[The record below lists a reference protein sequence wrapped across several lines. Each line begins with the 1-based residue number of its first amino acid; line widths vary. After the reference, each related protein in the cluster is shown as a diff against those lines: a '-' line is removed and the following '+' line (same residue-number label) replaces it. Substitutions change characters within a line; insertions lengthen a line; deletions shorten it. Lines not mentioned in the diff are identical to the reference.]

1 MKKLIKLIFGLLV
14 LVFILIVAAA
24 VILPMVIDP
33 NDYKPQIIEAVKQQT
48 GRDLVIEGDI
58 GLSVFPK
65 VGLNLG
71 KTSLSNAAGFEGK
84 AFASMDAVN
93 IQVALMPLLDKK
105 VEMDEIILQG
115 LALNLQRNKE
125 GTTNWDDLA
134 EKPAADKPAK
144 PEAKKAEAADQAQ
157 LESLAI
163 GGIRVENANILWQDE
178 QNGQR
183 YEIRS
188 FNLITGPLAEGD
200 PVDIEL
206 NTAFVSA
213 DPAVDGQLEMN
224 AVIQADVEQAM
235 YTLTNL
241 KLVLDAKGK
250 TLPNGQVQLSVA
262 ATPLVVNLKQQ
273 TLQVSAL
280 DVSTLGLGI
289 KGDLNGKAIMGDK
302 PQFNGALS
310 IADFNAREL
319 IKALGQPEPQM
330 ADDTALTRVGASFE
344 LAATTSSASLNNLK
358 AKLDD
363 TSLTGKLAVTDF
375 ASQAVTFDLTL
386 DEINLDRYLPPADAN
401 KAAQPAAAQ
410 PAAAQPAAA
419 GGQEPELFPVETLRK
434 LNANGIARIGK
445 LTKDNL
451 KVSDIVVKVNA
462 NGGKVNVK
470 PSASLYQGKLDSDVT
485 IDASQKTPTLK
496 LDTNLAG
503 VQIEPLLKDM
513 QGEAKL
519 AGATNAKVNVSAV
532 GNTESAL
539 KKTLNG
545 TANFSFTDG
554 ALVGVNIAQ
563 MIREGMAKLKG
574 QSIQKS
580 NEPEQTDFSS
590 LGGSAKITN
599 GVIDNRDFNMQSPLL
614 RATGAGTA
622 DLVKEQLDYLLSA
635 TIVGSLQGQG
645 GKDLEQL
652 KGVTIPVKITGPF
665 SKPSYKPD
673 LSAVVSDQVKEK
685 AKAQVEEKKK
695 EVEEKLQDKLK
706 GKLKGL
712 F

>member
-115 LALNLQRNKE
+115 LALNLQRNKQ
-125 GTTNWDDLA
+125 GVTNWDDLA
-134 EKPAADKPAK
+134 KKPADKQAK
-144 PEAKKAEAADQAQ
+144 PEAKKAESADQAQ

-163 GGIRVENANILWQDE
+163 GGIRVENANILWQDD

-183 YEIRS
+183 YEIKS

-206 NTAFVSA
+206 NTAFASG
-213 DPAVDGQLEMN
+213 DPAVEGQLEMN

-241 KLVLDAKGK
+241 KLALDAKGK

-273 TLQVSAL
+273 TLQISAL
-280 DVSTLGLGI
+280 DISTLGLGI

-330 ADDTALTRVGASFE
+330 ADDKALTRVGASFE
-344 LAATTSSASLNNLK
+344 LATTTSSASLNNLK

-386 DEINLDRYLPPADAN
+386 DEINLDRYLPPADTN
-401 KAAQPAAAQ
+401 KAAQ

-470 PSASLYQGKLDSDVT
+470 PTASLYQGKLDSDVT

-496 LDTNLAG
+496 LGTNLAG

-519 AGATNAKVNVSAV
+519 AGTTNAKVNVSAV

-563 MIREGMAKLKG
+563 IIREGLAKLKG

-599 GVIDNRDFNMQSPLL
+599 GVIDNRDFNMRSPLL
-614 RATGAGTA
+614 RATGAGTV
-622 DLVKEQLDYLLSA
+622 DLVNEQLDYLLSA
-635 TIVGSLQGQG
+635 KIVGSLQGQG
-645 GKDLEQL
+645 GKELEQL

>member
-1 MKKLIKLIFGLLV
+1 
-14 LVFILIVAAA
+14 
-24 VILPMVIDP
+24 
-33 NDYKPQIIEAVKQQT
+33 
-48 GRDLVIEGDI
+48 
-58 GLSVFPK
+58 
-65 VGLNLG
+65 
-71 KTSLSNAAGFEGK
+71 
-84 AFASMDAVN
+84 
-93 IQVALMPLLDKK
+93 
-105 VEMDEIILQG
+105 
-115 LALNLQRNKE
+115 
-125 GTTNWDDLA
+125 
-134 EKPAADKPAK
+134 
-144 PEAKKAEAADQAQ
+144 
-157 LESLAI
+157 
-163 GGIRVENANILWQDE
+163 
-178 QNGQR
+178 
-183 YEIRS
+183 
-188 FNLITGPLAEGD
+188 
-200 PVDIEL
+200 
-206 NTAFVSA
+206 
-213 DPAVDGQLEMN
+213 
-224 AVIQADVEQAM
+224 M

-241 KLVLDAKGK
+241 KLALDAKGK

-273 TLQVSAL
+273 TLQISAL
-280 DVSTLGLGI
+280 DISTLGLGI

-330 ADDTALTRVGASFE
+330 ADDKALTRVGASFE

-386 DEINLDRYLPPADAN
+386 DEINLDRYLPPADTN
-401 KAAQPAAAQ
+401 KAAQ

-470 PSASLYQGKLDSDVT
+470 PTASLYQGKLDSDVT

-496 LDTNLAG
+496 LGTNLAG

-519 AGATNAKVNVSAV
+519 AGTTNAKVNVSAV

-563 MIREGMAKLKG
+563 IIREGLAKLKG

-599 GVIDNRDFNMQSPLL
+599 GVIDNRDFNMRSPLL
-614 RATGAGTA
+614 RATGAGTV
-622 DLVKEQLDYLLSA
+622 DLVNEQLDYLLSA
-635 TIVGSLQGQG
+635 KIVGSLQGQG
-645 GKDLEQL
+645 GKELEQL

>member
-115 LALNLQRNKE
+115 LALNLQRNKQ
-125 GTTNWDDLA
+125 GVTNWDDLA
-134 EKPAADKPAK
+134 KKPADKQAK
-144 PEAKKAEAADQAQ
+144 PEAKKAESADQAQ

-163 GGIRVENANILWQDE
+163 GGIRVENANILWQDD

-183 YEIRS
+183 YEIKS

-206 NTAFVSA
+206 NTAFASG
-213 DPAVDGQLEMN
+213 DPAVEGQLEMN

-241 KLVLDAKGK
+241 KLALDAKGK

-273 TLQVSAL
+273 TLQISAL
-280 DVSTLGLGI
+280 DISTLGLGI

-330 ADDTALTRVGASFE
+330 ADDKALTRVGASFE

-386 DEINLDRYLPPADAN
+386 DEINLDRYLPPADTN
-401 KAAQPAAAQ
+401 KAAQ

-470 PSASLYQGKLDSDVT
+470 PTASLYQGKLDSDVT

-496 LDTNLAG
+496 LGTNLAG

-519 AGATNAKVNVSAV
+519 AGTTNAKVNVSAV

-563 MIREGMAKLKG
+563 IIREGLAKLKG

-599 GVIDNRDFNMQSPLL
+599 GVIDNRDFNMRSPLL
-614 RATGAGTA
+614 RATGAGTV
-622 DLVKEQLDYLLSA
+622 DLVNEQLDYLLSA
-635 TIVGSLQGQG
+635 KIVGSLQGQG
-645 GKDLEQL
+645 GKELEQL

>member
-115 LALNLQRNKE
+115 LALNLQRNKQ
-125 GTTNWDDLA
+125 GVTNWDDLA
-134 EKPAADKPAK
+134 KKPADKQAK
-144 PEAKKAEAADQAQ
+144 PEAKKAESADQAQ

-163 GGIRVENANILWQDE
+163 GGIRVENANILWQDD

-183 YEIRS
+183 YEIKS

-206 NTAFVSA
+206 NTAFASG
-213 DPAVDGQLEMN
+213 DPAVEGQLEMN

-241 KLVLDAKGK
+241 KLALDAKGK

-273 TLQVSAL
+273 TLQISAL
-280 DVSTLGLGI
+280 DISTLGLGI

-330 ADDTALTRVGASFE
+330 ADDKALTRVGASFE

-386 DEINLDRYLPPADAN
+386 DEINLDRYLPPADTN

-410 PAAAQPAAA
+410 PAAA
-419 GGQEPELFPVETLRK
+419 GGP
-434 LNANGIARIGK
+434 RIGK

-470 PSASLYQGKLDSDVT
+470 PTASLYQGKLDSDVT

-496 LDTNLAG
+496 LGTNLAG

-519 AGATNAKVNVSAV
+519 AGTTNAKVNVSAV

-563 MIREGMAKLKG
+563 IIREGLAKLKG

-599 GVIDNRDFNMQSPLL
+599 GVIDNRDFNMRSPLL
-614 RATGAGTA
+614 RATGAGTV
-622 DLVKEQLDYLLSA
+622 DLVNEQLDYLLSA
-635 TIVGSLQGQG
+635 KIVGSLQGQG
-645 GKDLEQL
+645 GKELEQL

>member
-115 LALNLQRNKE
+115 LALNLQRNKQ
-125 GTTNWDDLA
+125 GVTNWDDLA
-134 EKPAADKPAK
+134 KKPADKQAK
-144 PEAKKAEAADQAQ
+144 PEVKKAESADQAQ

-163 GGIRVENANILWQDE
+163 GGIRVENANILWQDD

-183 YEIRS
+183 YEIKS

-206 NTAFVSA
+206 NTAFISG
-213 DPAVDGQLEMN
+213 DPAVEGQIEMN

-241 KLVLDAKGK
+241 KLALDAKGK

-280 DVSTLGLGI
+280 DISTLGLGI

-330 ADDTALTRVGASFE
+330 ADDKALTRVGASFE

-386 DEINLDRYLPPADAN
+386 DEINLDRYLPPADPN
-401 KAAQPAAAQ
+401 KAAQ

-419 GGQEPELFPVETLRK
+419 GGQESELFPVETLRK

-519 AGATNAKVNVSAV
+519 AGTTNAKVNVSAL

-563 MIREGMAKLKG
+563 MIREGLAKLKG
-574 QSIQKS
+574 QTIQKS

-614 RATGAGTA
+614 RATGAGTV

-635 TIVGSLQGQG
+635 KIVGSLQGQG
-645 GKDLEQL
+645 GKELEQL

-665 SKPSYKPD
+665 SKPSYQPD

>member
-115 LALNLQRNKE
+115 LALNLQRNKQ
-125 GTTNWDDLA
+125 GVTNWDDLA
-134 EKPAADKPAK
+134 KKPADKQAK
-144 PEAKKAEAADQAQ
+144 PEAKKAESADQAQ

-163 GGIRVENANILWQDE
+163 GGIRIENANILWQDD

-183 YEIRS
+183 YEIKS

-206 NTAFVSA
+206 NTAFASG
-213 DPAVDGQLEMN
+213 DPAVEGQLEMN

-241 KLVLDAKGK
+241 KLALDAKGK

-273 TLQVSAL
+273 TLQISAL
-280 DVSTLGLGI
+280 DISTLGLGI

-330 ADDTALTRVGASFE
+330 ADDKALTRVGASFE

-386 DEINLDRYLPPADAN
+386 DEINLDRYLPPADTN
-401 KAAQPAAAQ
+401 KAAQ

-470 PSASLYQGKLDSDVT
+470 PTASLYQGKLDSDVT

-496 LDTNLAG
+496 LGTNLAG

-519 AGATNAKVNVSAV
+519 AGTTNAKVNVSAV

-563 MIREGMAKLKG
+563 IIREGLAKLKG

-599 GVIDNRDFNMQSPLL
+599 GVIDNRDFNMRSPLL
-614 RATGAGTA
+614 RATGAGTV
-622 DLVKEQLDYLLSA
+622 DLVNEQLDYLLSA
-635 TIVGSLQGQG
+635 KIVGSLQGQG
-645 GKDLEQL
+645 GKELEQL

>member
-115 LALNLQRNKE
+115 LALNLQRNKQ
-125 GTTNWDDLA
+125 GVTNWDDLA
-134 EKPAADKPAK
+134 KKPADKQAK
-144 PEAKKAEAADQAQ
+144 PEAKKAESADQAQ

-163 GGIRVENANILWQDE
+163 GGIRIENANILWQDD

-183 YEIRS
+183 YEIKS

-206 NTAFVSA
+206 NTAFASG
-213 DPAVDGQLEMN
+213 DPAVEGQLEMN

-241 KLVLDAKGK
+241 KLALDAKGK

-273 TLQVSAL
+273 TLQISAL
-280 DVSTLGLGI
+280 DISTLGLGI

-330 ADDTALTRVGASFE
+330 ADDKALTRVGASFE

-363 TSLTGKLAVTDF
+363 TSLAGMLAVTDF

-386 DEINLDRYLPPADAN
+386 DEINLDRYLPPADTN
-401 KAAQPAAAQ
+401 KAAQ

-470 PSASLYQGKLDSDVT
+470 PTASLYQGKLDSDVT

-496 LDTNLAG
+496 LGTNLAG

-519 AGATNAKVNVSAV
+519 AGTTNAKVNVSAV

-563 MIREGMAKLKG
+563 IIREGLAKLKG
-574 QSIQKS
+574 QSIQ
-580 NEPEQTDFSS
+580 N
-590 LGGSAKITN
+590 
-599 GVIDNRDFNMQSPLL
+599 
-614 RATGAGTA
+614 
-622 DLVKEQLDYLLSA
+622 
-635 TIVGSLQGQG
+635 
-645 GKDLEQL
+645 
-652 KGVTIPVKITGPF
+652 
-665 SKPSYKPD
+665 SK
-673 LSAVVSDQVKEK
+673 
-685 AKAQVEEKKK
+685 
-695 EVEEKLQDKLK
+695 
-706 GKLKGL
+706 
-712 F
+712 